1 MNKYL
6 NIIFIAFFSVLTYQY
21 DIGFSLF
28 LSIALFLINY
38 NYKNIVLILPI
49 SAISFYFMF
58 KESFIY
64 LLILYIFIIVYF
76 LLLKKKE
83 NKLIDALYIAL
94 VNICLLLIINKAID
108 NKKIIIYVVY
118 SLVSSLIYLYFIY
131 NIEGVLINKNSSRNY
146 GFIETI
152 MGLSMVIGASSLEIS
167 EINIGIFV
175 AMFYSMYMSQNG
187 YSLLSMF
194 FGILS
199 MVFLLLVKNIDA
211 AIMLPFISAFYVLPN
226 IYGTIILICFC
237 LVGWIVDFP
246 YLELKILQVT
256 VGVSIFFE
264 MFKHSIIN
272 ISNNK
277 AEIIEDVYNQ
287 AISNVNNEIIGF
299 ASFLDLYAKEFSFTR
314 QYNQKISEGINSLTH
329 SYCEGCYVK
338 KECFAKNKNKLY
350 AYLKNMIIYSK
361 RSDYEIEGKELITF
375 FRDCPYIVEMRKSSM
390 LLNEKLNLS
399 KEASKSN
406 ALVAQ
411 INGVSNVLRQ
421 YSVDNSLKNEFEYDI
436 FYKIKKAIC
445 DYGYSVCYFNPKK
458 ILINDFLIEIGIR
471 GVGFSDI
478 KKIIEKIGDNYIIN
492 KTTVIFQKVEKGKT
506 YINMVPRI
514 NYEIDYGY
522 GSLAQDGNS
531 VCGDNFMIKELNNSK
546 LVAVIS
552 DGMGKGYLANK
563 ESNSTLKLIDEV
575 TNTDISTSTSLQ
587 ILNTFYFIQD
597 YLEKYSTL
605 DFVEIDRNKGEV
617 LFYKMGASTSYLFHK
632 NGSFEKIEN
641 ENLPFGIDEVIETKN
656 YNLENGDIII
666 MTSDGVFENMEKEE
680 DLELYIKG
688 IMHMSPQNI
697 TYEILKYAKEHKK
710 KVEDD
715 MCVITLK
722 VQESI

>member
-21 DIGFSLF
+21 NLGFSLYF
-28 LSIALFLINY
+28 SIALFLINY
-38 NYKNIVLILPI
+38 NYKNTILILPI
-49 SAISFYFMF
+49 SAISFFVMF
-58 KESFIY
+58 RDEFLY
-64 LLILYIFIIVYF
+64 LLISYIFIIIYF
-76 LLLKKKE
+76 LVLKKKE
-83 NKLIDALYIAL
+83 NKLIDAFYIIL
-94 VNICLLLIINKAID
+94 VNMCLFLIINKD
-108 NKKIIIYVVY
+108 MNNKDIIIYLVY
-118 SLVSSLIYLYFIY
+118 SLFSALIYLYFIY
-131 NIEGVLINKNSSRNY
+131 NIEGVLSSKNNTRNY

-152 MGLSMVIGASSLEIS
+152 MGLAMVVGATSLEIS
-167 EINIGIFV
+167 NINIGLFV

-199 MVFLLLVKNIDA
+199 MVFLLLVKNVEA
-211 AIMLPFISAFYVLPN
+211 AIMLPFISAFYILPN
-226 IYGTIILICFC
+226 VYGTIILICFC
-237 LVGWIVDFP
+237 LTGWIVDFP
-246 YLELKILQVT
+246 YIEIKILQVT

-264 MFKHSIIN
+264 IFKHSIVN
-272 ISNNK
+272 IASNK

-287 AISNVNNEIIGF
+287 AITNVNNEIIGF

-338 KECFAKNKNKLY
+338 KECFAKNKLY

-361 RSDYEIEGKELITF
+361 RSDYEVEGQELISF
-375 FRDCPYIVEMRKSSM
+375 FRDCPYIVEMRKSAM
-390 LLNEKLNLS
+390 ILNEKLNLS

-406 ALVAQ
+406 ALIAQ

-421 YSVDNSLKNEFEYDI
+421 YSIDNSLKNEFEYDV

-445 DYGYSVCYFNPKK
+445 DYGYAVCYFNPKK

-471 GVGFSDI
+471 GVGFIDL
-478 KKIIEKIGDNYIIN
+478 KKIIEKIGDNYIAN

-531 VCGDNFMIKELNNSK
+531 VCGDNFLIKELSNSK

-575 TNTDISTSTSLQ
+575 TNVDISTSTSLQ

-605 DFVEIDRNKGEV
+605 DFIEIDRNKGEV

-641 ENLPFGIDEVIETKN
+641 ENLPFGIEEVIETKN
-656 YNLENGDIII
+656 FNLENGDIII

-722 VQESI
+722 IQESN